1 MAEQYTALNDASM
14 LNEHYNR
21 PAIRRLLGDVRGH
34 RVLDVGCGSGPN
46 LIDLL
51 ADGAEVVGVDGSPA
65 MVEIARKRLGP
76 DVDVRVADAAEPLP
90 FETSTFDD
98 VVCSLTLHYLRDWSE
113 PLAQMHRV
121 LKPGG
126 KLVISVEHPF
136 AIWYSTQQDGKKSNY
151 FATRPRQETEMAGV
165 KADLTFWDRS
175 LTTMVSSF
183 LESGF
188 RITAIEEPAP
198 ADSAISA
205 FPEMF
210 RDREDPRFLAFLF
223 FVLEA

>member
-1 MAEQYTALNDASM
+1 MDPEDRHCAKADAYDAMAEQYTALNDASM

-90 FETSTFDD
+90 FETALSEGLVRATGTDAQGAQARRQAGDLGGAPFRHLVLDAAGREEEQ
-98 VVCSLTLHYLRDWSE
+98 LLRDE
-113 PLAQMHRV
+113 AAA
-121 LKPGG
+121 GNG
-126 KLVISVEHPF
+126 
-136 AIWYSTQQDGKKSNY
+136 DG
-151 FATRPRQETEMAGV
+151 RRQG
-165 KADLTFWDRS
+165 
-175 LTTMVSSF
+175 
-183 LESGF
+183 
-188 RITAIEEPAP
+188 
-198 ADSAISA
+198 
-205 FPEMF
+205 
-210 RDREDPRFLAFLF
+210 
-223 FVLEA
+223 